1 MTSTPTTP
9 AAVIERV
16 SACLTAG
23 DLDGALALYE
33 PGATFAA
40 SPDATVTGGPAIR
53 AALEGFLALAPRMT
67 GKIDRVL
74 EAGDT
79 ALVVNAWTLEG
90 TQPGEGTPVRMAGR
104 SADVVR
110 RQPDGGWKVVIDDPW
125 GGGA

>member
-1 MTSTPTTP
+1 
-9 AAVIERV
+9 VIEAF
-16 SACLTAG
+16 SARLNDG
-23 DLDGALALYE
+23 DLEGALALYE

-40 SPDATVTGGPAIR
+40 SPDAAVSGEDAIR
-53 AALEGFLALAPRMT
+53 AALERFLALAPRMT
-67 GKIDRVL
+67 GKIDKVL

-90 TQPGEGTPVRMAGR
+90 TQPGDGAPVRMAGR